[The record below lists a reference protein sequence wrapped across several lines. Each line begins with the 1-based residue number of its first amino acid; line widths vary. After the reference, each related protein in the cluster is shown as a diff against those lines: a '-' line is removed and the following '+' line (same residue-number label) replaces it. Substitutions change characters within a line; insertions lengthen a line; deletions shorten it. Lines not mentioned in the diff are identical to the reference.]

1 MLLLLCTELM
11 LTGLGGKG
19 LLFGEG
25 CASGMSTLPWL
36 AGKGLLFG
44 EGCASGMST
53 LPWLA
58 GKGLLFGG
66 GCAAGVLIFGRTV
79 FSCVRTA
86 LSKGTRIV
94 AGVFLAAWGSE

>member
-1 MLLLLCTELM
+1 MLLLLCMELI

-19 LLFGEG
+19 FLFGEG
-25 CASGMSTLPWL
+25 CASGML
-36 AGKGLLFG
+36 
-44 EGCASGMST
+44 T

-66 GCAAGVLIFGRTV
+66 GCAAGALIFGRTV